1 VKVNPVSKE
10 SRPQAAREQDQ
21 QRLGLPHVVFG
32 VSSIAFLAFVAFG
45 TVETR
50 IWRLGRLNF
59 EDRSITHV
67 WGYFGDRLPDLH
79 ASGLISALY
88 WVSLAVMV
96 LGTVIGL
103 WLFLGTD
110 DEEPAREHQSHGP
123 ESPTTHA

>member
-1 VKVNPVSKE
+1 MADPVANE
-10 SRPQAAREQDQ
+10 PQPQAAREQDG
-21 QRLGLPHVVFG
+21 QRLGVPLIVFG
-32 VSSIAFLAFVAFG
+32 VSSIAFLAFIVFG
-45 TVETR
+45 TVEAR

-59 EDRSITHV
+59 EDRPITHV
-67 WGYFGDRLPDLH
+67 WAYFGARLPDLP

-96 LGTVIGL
+96 LGTVMGL

-110 DEEPAREHQSHGP
+110 DKEPAREHQSHGP

>member
-1 VKVNPVSKE
+1 MVDPVSKE
-10 SRPQAAREQDQ
+10 SRPETAREQDQ
-21 QRLGLPHVVFG
+21 QRPGRPLIVFG
-32 VSSIAFLAFVAFG
+32 LSSIAFLAYVAFG
-45 TVETR
+45 TVEAR

-59 EDRSITHV
+59 EDRSIIHV
-67 WGYFGDRLPDLH
+67 WGYFGDRLPDLP

-88 WVSLAVMV
+88 WASLAVMV

-103 WLFLGTD
+103 WLFLATD